1 MEEQQSLLSIRWKQV
16 TSLLVLILSLWSI
29 IWELVVVLLET
40 SMVLSHVP
48 VSSLL
53 SFHDILGHFQGIIIC
68 AGILSFKLPWYYRTL
83 PRYYHMCRYLLSYT
97 SAVLSHVPI
106 SSLLGFRSNS
116 PLYGIRLN
124 QILILHLMEIGCS
137 I

>member
-40 SMVLSHVP
+40 SAVLSHVP

-53 SFHDILGHFQGIIIC
+53 SFHDILGYFRGIIIC
-68 AGILSFKLPWYYRTL
+68 AVIFFLKL
-83 PRYYHMCRYLLSYT
+83 PRYYHMSRY
-97 SAVLSHVPI
+97 
-106 SSLLGFRSNS
+106 
-116 PLYGIRLN
+116 PLF
-124 QILILHLMEIGCS
+124 
-137 I
+137 